1 MPSHAVTLP
10 PPPDK
15 LVLKLSCHFV
25 SLLAKYLY
33 RHILTNSQ
41 DSLAVLVDLGI
52 CHKKPLRPE
61 ERDLSLLLGICQSLY
76 HSLPI
81 RLYITVVS

>member
-1 MPSHAVTLP
+1 MTLP

-25 SLLAKYLY
+25 SLLARYLY

-41 DSLAVLVDLGI
+41 DSLVVLVDLGI
-52 CHKKPLRPE
+52 CYKMPLMSE
-61 ERDLSLLLGICQSLY
+61 ERDLSLLLGIC
-76 HSLPI
+76 
-81 RLYITVVS
+81 